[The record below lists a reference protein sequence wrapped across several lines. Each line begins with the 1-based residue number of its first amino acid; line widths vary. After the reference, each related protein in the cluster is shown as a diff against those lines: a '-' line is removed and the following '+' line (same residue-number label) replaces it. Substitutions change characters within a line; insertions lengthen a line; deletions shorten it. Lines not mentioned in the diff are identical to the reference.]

1 MQMDQSESSVVTDDA
16 EPPQS
21 LAQLTTEI
29 VSAYVSHNE
38 VAQSDLAT
46 LINTVASQL
55 AKIRVKFEPPAGEKP
70 EPAVS
75 MRRSIRPGQVVCL
88 VCGKPHKMLK
98 RHLVVQHG
106 LTPGEYRDRFG
117 RMPHYPMVA
126 PNYTQQRRDVALATG
141 LGRPRKPARWGKAG
155 ARPRASEQSRRRGD
169 DAGV

>member
-1 MQMDQSESSVVTDDA
+1 MDQSESSVMTDDA

-55 AKIRVKFEPPAGEKP
+55 AKIRDKVEPPAEEKARTGGLYAP
-70 EPAVS
+70 FDP
-75 MRRSIRPGQVVCL
+75 PGPGRLPGLRQAAQDAEATP
-88 VCGKPHKMLK
+88 G
-98 RHLVVQHG
+98 VVQHG

-141 LGRPRKPARWGKAG
+141 LGRPRKPARRGRKAG
-155 ARPRASEQSRRRGD
+155 ARPRASEQSRRTGD
-169 DAGV
+169 NAGA